1 MSTPETNL
9 STPGPN
15 LSSADTPVAV
25 APPVSG
31 SARQSLLQIMAVLI
45 RRELWEHRALW
56 ITPLIIGGLL
66 VLTAFPIHIGNMVF
80 GAHTDEFGS
89 PENRVGMFTLM
100 LWGQSV
106 PQYLVM
112 VIVVSFYLMDCLY
125 QERKDRSI
133 LFWKSLPVS
142 DASTV
147 ISKLLVGL
155 VVVPLGV
162 YLTAMVCGVL
172 FQAVWAA
179 RTAAGS
185 LPNIAVG
192 WHTVAWLKVQG
203 LMLYGLLVSI
213 LWYAPM
219 AAFLLL
225 VSAWA
230 RKNVFLWASLPPLIA
245 IFIER
250 AAFGTHYTQRLLE
263 YRSWSG
269 IWNVLLS
276 QPITSESGHGRVY
289 SLADLFD
296 NTSMSRAFLNVDLW
310 LGLAVAA
317 AFVFAAIRLRR
328 YRDDT

>member
-1 MSTPETNL
+1 MSTPDT
-9 STPGPN
+9 N
-15 LSSADTPVAV
+15 LSSADTPAAVGPSVSAV
-25 APPVSG
+25 AHRSTG
-31 SARQSLLQIMAVLI
+31 QTLIMLI

-56 ITPLIIGGLL
+56 ITPLIVGGLL
-66 VLTAFPIHIGNMVF
+66 VLTAFPIRYGNVTF
-80 GAHTDEFGS
+80 GAHVDNFARPDDRLS
-89 PENRVGMFTLM
+89 MFTLM
-100 LWGQSV
+100 IWGQTV

-112 VIVVSFYLMDCLY
+112 VIVLSFYLMDCLY

-142 DASTV
+142 DANTV
-147 ISKLLVGL
+147 ISKLLVAV

-162 YLTAMVCGVL
+162 YLTAAVCGVL
-172 FQAVWAA
+172 FQTIWSA
-179 RTAAGS
+179 RTAFGS

-192 WHTVAWLKVQG
+192 WDTVAWLKVQA
-203 LMLYGLLVSI
+203 LMLYGLLVSM

-230 RKNVFLWASLPPLIA
+230 RRNVFLWATLPPVIA
-245 IFIER
+245 IVIER
-250 AAFGTHYTQRLLE
+250 AAFGTRYTGRLLE

-269 IWNVLLS
+269 LWNVLLVE
-276 QPITSESGHGRVY
+276 PITPDSGHGRVY
-289 SLADLFD
+289 SLAKLFD
-296 NTSMSRAFLNVDLW
+296 NIPMSRAFLNIDLW

-317 AFVFAAIRLRR
+317 ALVFAAIRIRR